1 MGIESTNWTWRICLN
16 VATCPAMNS
25 MISSAVGDWL
35 SLMTTNALGTSSD
48 SSSSTPITA
57 ESAMAGWVKK
67 QAFELG
73 GRDLEALVFD
83 QLFLAVK
90 DPEIA
95 FSAEGDGFTDAETG
109 STWNILGEAIDG
121 PMAGKRLTKIVHG
134 DHFWFAWGAFK
145 PDTLIYQGAR

>member
-1 MGIESTNWTWRICLN
+1 M
-16 VATCPAMNS
+16 
-25 MISSAVGDWL
+25 
-35 SLMTTNALGTSSD
+35 
-48 SSSSTPITA
+48 
-57 ESAMAGWVKK
+57 
-67 QAFELG
+67 
-73 GRDLEALVFD
+73 EALVFD
-83 QLFLAVK
+83 QLFLSVK

-95 FSAEGDGFTDAETG
+95 FSAEGGGLTDAENG